1 MNESD
6 IIFQTERSLEDY
18 AELYDPRDCHIAV
31 LRHTLRH
38 KGLDALNLMLR
49 EWYPPGDKNHH
60 VFVMMQKVVAQA
72 GAATPAQREY
82 ARLNAASLE
91 PEEVEIT
98 SAPAFFRAT

>member
-6 IIFQTERSLEDY
+6 IVFPTEQSLEDY

-31 LRHTLRH
+31 FRHTLKH
-38 KGLDALNLMLR
+38 KGLDALNLMLW

-60 VFVMMQKVVAQA
+60 VFVMTQKLVAQA
-72 GAATPAQREY
+72 SAATPMQREY

-91 PEEVEIT
+91 QEEDGT
-98 SAPAFFRAT
+98 ASAPAFFRAT